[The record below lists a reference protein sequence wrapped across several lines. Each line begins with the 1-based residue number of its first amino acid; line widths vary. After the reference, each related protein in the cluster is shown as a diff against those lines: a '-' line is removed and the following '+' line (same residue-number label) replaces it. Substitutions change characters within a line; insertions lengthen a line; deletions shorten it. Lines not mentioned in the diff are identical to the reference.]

1 MEQVFGEL
9 QQFTPIVL
17 SKIFF
22 CLLIIDIITGFVK
35 AYITQTFTSREATN
49 GLLRQCV
56 RLVVFIGLVYG
67 QQLLGE
73 SAMIQTVLVTLQI
86 GFITAYCRSIRENFQ
101 EIEGDF
107 WP

>member
-1 MEQVFGEL
+1 MDQIIGEL
-9 QQFTPIVL
+9 QQFTPLVL

-35 AYITQTFTSREATN
+35 AHVTQTFTSREATN

-56 RLVVFIGLVYG
+56 RFVVFLALVYG
-67 QQLLGE
+67 QQLLNE
-73 SAMIQTVLVTLQI
+73 SALIHSVLVTIQV